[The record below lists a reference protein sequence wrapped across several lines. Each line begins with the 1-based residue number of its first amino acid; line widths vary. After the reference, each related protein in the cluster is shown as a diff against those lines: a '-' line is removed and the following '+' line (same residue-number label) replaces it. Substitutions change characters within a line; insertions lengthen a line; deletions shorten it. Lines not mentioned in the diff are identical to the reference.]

1 MNTMKIPFISL
12 VFILLSNITFAQT
25 TAQFKEFDRFVKAGI
40 DAWEVPGL
48 AVSVVKD
55 GKVVFSEVYGVRN
68 IETGEK
74 VNTETMFAIGSTT
87 KALTAYCIALLVDE
101 EKLSFT
107 DKVIDHYPGF
117 QLADPYVTREL
128 QIRDLLTHRA
138 GLANADYLWVM
149 TDFTSEELIARMKY
163 AKPAYSF
170 RSDFIY
176 QNIMYAVAGEIIHRV
191 SGKPWWEFMQERIFD
206 PLNMKHTI
214 AKTGLLDKSEIS
226 SNHVTPHYKS
236 ENGVEPIDF
245 MVADQIG
252 AAGSIWSSIGDMAKW
267 TKFLLDSAKIEG
279 KRQLSKEIFEE
290 LFKPQAIISKS
301 KFYPTAK
308 LTNPD
313 WTTYGYGW
321 FQHDYMGR
329 MVNFHTGSLSGLIA
343 IIGLLH
349 EDKLGVYVMGNAN
362 HAELRHA
369 IMYKAFDLFATGG
382 NRDWNEAI
390 QKLYEKIQEENSIKK
405 KKEEANHS
413 EDATPAHPLVNYT
426 GRYSS
431 PMWGA
436 MDILHENGDLYLQ
449 SSPSVKLKLGHW
461 YYDTFKTI
469 SDSRFPWLNDFELTF
484 NTDARGKVANAVFWG
499 YHFKKVVEEENK

>member
-1 MNTMKIPFISL
+1 MKHPFIPL
-12 VFILLSNITFAQT
+12 VFILLSNLTFGQT
-25 TAQFKEFDRFVKAGI
+25 TSELKEFDRFVKAGI

-68 IETGEK
+68 TEIGEK
-74 VNTETMFAIGSTT
+74 VDPETLFAIGSTT

-101 EKLSFT
+101 GKLSFT
-107 DKVIDHYPGF
+107 DKVIDHITEF
-117 QLADPYVTREL
+117 QLDDPYVTREL

-138 GLANADYLWVM
+138 GLANADYLWMM
-149 TDFTSEELIARMKY
+149 TGFTTEEILDRMKY
-163 AKPAYSF
+163 AEPAYSF
-170 RSDFIY
+170 RSDYIY
-176 QNIMYAVAGEIIHRV
+176 QNIMYAAAGEIIHRV
-191 SGKPWWEFMQERIFD
+191 SGKPWREFMQERIFD

-214 AKTGLLDKSEIS
+214 AKTGLLDQSPLS
-226 SNHVTPHYKS
+226 SNHVTPHNKS
-236 ENGVEPIDF
+236 EEGVKPIDF

-252 AAGSIWSSIGDMAKW
+252 AAGSVWSSIDDMTKW
-267 TKFLLDSAKIEG
+267 MKFLLDSAKIEG
-279 KRQLSKEIFEE
+279 KRQLSGKVFEE
-290 LFKPQAIISKS
+290 LFKPQTIIPRS

-308 LTNPD
+308 LTNPN

-329 MVNFHTGSLSGLIA
+329 MVNFHTGSLSGLVA

-349 EDKLGVYVMGNAN
+349 EDKLGVYVMGNGD

-382 NRDWNEAI
+382 NRNWNKE
-390 QKLYEKIQEENSIKK
+390 IQELYGRIRDETSEK
-405 KKEEANHS
+405 KKEEEAS
-413 EDATPAHPLVNYT
+413 RVEDAEPAHPLVNYT
-426 GRYSS
+426 GIYTS

-436 MDILHENGDLYLQ
+436 LDVLLEEGDLYLQ

-461 YYDTFKTI
+461 HYDSFKTI
-469 SDSRFPWLNDFELTF
+469 SGSRFPWLNDMKLTF
-484 NTDARGKVANAVFWG
+484 NTDASGKVANAVFWG
-499 YHFKKVVEEENK
+499 YRFKKVVEEENE